1 MIVNVKEIVEEKKI
15 NLKDRVK
22 VLKQNNII
30 PKLVII
36 KASDDKASEVY
47 ISKKRQMCEEIGIE
61 EAEYIFDENVSEE
74 EIINV
79 INTLN
84 NDEKVHGIL
93 VQLPL
98 FKHLNEKNIISKISP
113 LKDADGL
120 NSVNLGKLVTGE
132 KGLLS
137 CTPKGIMTILDSL
150 NIEIEGKNATV
161 VGRSI
166 LVGKPISLMLLA
178 RGATVTVCHSK
189 TKDLKEH
196 TKNAD
201 ILVVAA
207 GHKNLITED
216 MVKKDATVI
225 DVGINRTEDGLKGDV
240 DTENV
245 NKIVKYITPVPV
257 GVGLTTVVS
266 LIENVIEI
274 AENN

>member
-1 MIVNVKEIVEEKKI
+1 
-15 NLKDRVK
+15 
-22 VLKQNNII
+22 
-30 PKLVII
+30 
-36 KASDDKASEVY
+36 
-47 ISKKRQMCEEIGIE
+47 MCEEIGIE

-201 ILVVAA
+201 IFVVAA

-245 NKIVKYITPVPV
+245 NKIVKYITPVPG